1 MKITA
6 VVLTVLLLGGCVG
19 SGHWGESA
27 RWPTTSKF
35 GDAARIAATDP
46 QTWLPLATATLLIA
60 ADVDD
65 KWSEDMAEEQP
76 LFGDDAED
84 VSDDLRD
91 VSSAAYLFTALLAPS
106 PTVGAKVKG
115 LAVGAGTAIVDGVL
129 SNGLKEVIGRERPDG
144 SNDRSMP
151 SGHASKASSRTA
163 MAIRNLRD
171 IEMPN
176 WSRQVANWSLH
187 GVAVGT
193 GLARVEARK
202 HHLSDVFV
210 GYAIGNFVAGFMYEA
225 FLEGHSSQ
233 AMISFQPLPEGGA
246 LTLTVPVR

>member
-6 VVLTVLLLGGCVG
+6 VALTVLLLGGCVG
-19 SGHWGESA
+19 SGHWGEGA
-27 RWPTTSKF
+27 RWPSAANM
-35 GDAARIAATDP
+35 GDAAKKAATDP
-46 QTWLPLATATLLIA
+46 QTWLPLATATLLIV

-65 KWSEDMAEEQP
+65 KWSEDLAEDQP

-91 VSSAAYLFTALLAPS
+91 VSSAAYLLTALIAPS
-106 PTVGAKVKG
+106 PTVSAKAKG
-115 LAVGAGTAIVDGVL
+115 LAVGAGTAVVDGAL
-129 SNGLKEVIGRERPDG
+129 SRGLKEIVGRERPDG

-171 IEMPN
+171 IDMPD

-210 GYAIGNFVAGFMYEA
+210 GYALGNFVAGFMYEA

-233 AMISFQPLPEGGA
+233 AMISFQPVADGGA
-246 LTLTVPVR
+246 LTLTVPIR